1 MAQGDADNGLGDAG
15 TQGALDPVGVAAMA
29 EADRH
34 LVKGR
39 QGPIELGQQP
49 GAGIGSHGT
58 AVNSGH
64 HPAAAKAFKLSGLVV
79 DCMRIAFP
87 HGIWLTSDV
96 KSGLAR
102 VNYLHRIHT

>member
-49 GAGIGSHGT
+49 GADIGSHGT

-64 HPAAAKAFKLSGLVV
+64 HPAAAKAFELQRFGGKLYAYCFSSWNLVN
-79 DCMRIAFP
+79 F
-87 HGIWLTSDV
+87 
-96 KSGLAR
+96 
-102 VNYLHRIHT
+102 

>member
-1 MAQGDADNGLGDAG
+1 MVVEVLMAQGDGDNGLGDAG
-15 TQGALDPVGVAAMA
+15 AQGALDPVGVAAMA
-29 EADRH
+29 EAGRH

-39 QGPIELGQQP
+39 QGPIDLG
-49 GAGIGSHGT
+49 
-58 AVNSGH
+58 NSRA
-64 HPAAAKAFKLSGLVV
+64 PAKAFKLSGLVV

-102 VNYLHRIHT
+102 VNKLHRIHT